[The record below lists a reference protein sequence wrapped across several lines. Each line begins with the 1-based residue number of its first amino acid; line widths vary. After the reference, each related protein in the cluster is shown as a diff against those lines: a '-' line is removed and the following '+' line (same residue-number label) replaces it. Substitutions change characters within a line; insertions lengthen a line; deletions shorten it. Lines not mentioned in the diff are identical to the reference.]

1 MNPFD
6 YINSINYTKED
17 LMVDEVSAKAYNA
30 FIINRGLS
38 YFPDTVLFA
47 NEMNINN
54 HLQGRMQYDY
64 LLSTV
69 RKNKRWSKW
78 NKKLESEDVN
88 AVREYYQCNY
98 DRALEILSILTKE
111 QIEDI
116 KKSKGGV
123 KK

>member
-17 LMVDEVSAKAYNA
+17 LMVDEVSTKAYNA

-54 HLQGRMQYDY
+54 HLQSRMQYDY

>member
-54 HLQGRMQYDY
+54 HLQSRMQYDY